1 MGCNKTGFLLMR
13 VFLKSALMVGVG
25 LAVWA
30 QGPEAVAREAT
41 LSGTYLAGRTA
52 ARARDPKSAVEF
64 FEKAITFDPANP
76 QMNERL
82 FQLRLS
88 RGDIATAEKQADEIL
103 KFNSQHRMARL
114 VKGIIL
120 MKRSDFAGARE
131 NFSEAAY
138 TPMGELSANLLNA
151 WTYAGEG
158 SLNAALKELDK
169 LDNNE
174 SFSSFK
180 AYHQALIADYLK
192 SGIRAEAAYKI
203 TYAQAGQSLRVTQ
216 AYGNYLTRQG
226 RKDEAERVYRSFVEG
241 SDGNVLVQDAW
252 DRMKRGEVPAPLL
265 PSPQAGAA
273 EALFSI
279 ATAMNDSE
287 SNDVAMLYARL
298 AAALEFDKPLIM
310 TLLGDIL
317 ASGEDHASAI
327 AAYEAVDPKSPLAA
341 SARIQK
347 AMSLQ
352 QADKG
357 KEAQAELE
365 TLVKLEPKNVDV
377 WLALGNIRRF
387 NEDYKQADLA
397 YAEAEK
403 LISKPE
409 KQHWQIYYFRGI
421 CNERLKNWADAE
433 SLFRK
438 ALKLS
443 PEEASVLNY
452 LGYTLIDRREKLE
465 EAFEMVKKAVELKP
479 NDGYIT
485 DSLGWAY
492 YQIADFENAVI
503 HLERAVEL
511 KASDPLIA
519 DHLGDAYWR
528 VGRKLEAQFQWQHA
542 KDNEPEPEDLKRIEN
557 KLKNGLTDP
566 PPLPPKAAEVGA
578 PKKG

>member
-1 MGCNKTGFLLMR
+1 MR
-13 VFLKSALMVGVG
+13 VFLKSALMVGVS
-25 LAVWA
+25 LLVWA
-30 QGPEAVAREAT
+30 EVPKAMAREAT

-52 ARARDPKSAVEF
+52 TRVRDPNAAVEF
-64 FEKAITFDPANP
+64 FEKAIVFDPANP

-82 FQLRLS
+82 FQLRVA
-88 RGDIATAEKQADEIL
+88 RGDTAAAEKQADEIL

-114 VKGIIL
+114 VKGISL
-120 MKRSDFAGARE
+120 MKRGDFATARE
-131 NFSEAAY
+131 SFTEAGY
-138 TPMGELSANLLNA
+138 TPMGELSASLLNA

-158 SLNAALKELDK
+158 SLNAALQELDK
-169 LDNNE
+169 LDANE

-192 SGIRAEAAYKI
+192 SGIRADSAYKK

-226 RKDEAERVYRSFVEG
+226 RQDEAERVYRSFVEG
-241 SDGNVLVQDAW
+241 SDGNVLVQDAL
-252 DRMKRGEVPAPLL
+252 DRMKRGEKPEPLVPT
-265 PSPQAGAA
+265 PQAGAA

-279 ATAMNDSE
+279 ATAMNDTE

-298 AAALEFDKPLIM
+298 AAALDFDKPLIM

-317 ASGEDHASAI
+317 AAGDDHAGAI
-327 AAYEAVDPKSPLAA
+327 AAYGGVEPTSPLAA

-352 QADKG
+352 QSDKG

-365 TLVKLEPKNVDV
+365 ALIKVDPKNADA

-387 NEDYKQADLA
+387 IEDYKAADQA

-403 LISKPE
+403 LIGKPT
-409 KQHWQIYYFRGI
+409 KQHWQILYFRGI
-421 CNERLKNWADAE
+421 CNERMKNWTLAE

-438 ALKLS
+438 ALELS
-443 PEEASVLNY
+443 PDEASVLNY
-452 LGYTLIDRREKLE
+452 LGYSMIDRREKLQ

-479 NDGYIT
+479 NDGYII
-485 DSLGWAY
+485 DSLGWGY
-492 YQIADFENAVI
+492 YQIADFESAVVN
-503 HLERAVEL
+503 LERAVEL
-511 KASDPLIA
+511 KAGDPIIA
-519 DHLGDAYWR
+519 EHMGDAYWR

-542 KDNEPEPEDLKRIEN
+542 KDNGPEPEDLKRIEL

-566 PPLPPKAAEVGA
+566 APLPPKAAEVGT

>member
-1 MGCNKTGFLLMR
+1 MR

-25 LAVWA
+25 LLVWA
-30 QGPEAVAREAT
+30 QVPQATAREAT

-52 ARARDPKSAVEF
+52 ARARDPNAAVEF
-64 FEKAITFDPANP
+64 FEKAIGFDPANP

-82 FQLRLS
+82 FQLRLA
-88 RGDIATAEKQADEIL
+88 RGDADAAEKQADEIL

-114 VKGIIL
+114 VKGISL
-120 MKRSDFAGARE
+120 LKRSDYAAARE
-131 NFSEAAY
+131 NFTEAGY
-138 TPMGELSANLLNA
+138 TPMGELSASLLNA

-169 LDNNE
+169 LDANE

-180 AYHQALIADYLK
+180 LYHQALIADYLK
-192 SGIRAEAAYKI
+192 SGIRADGAYKK

-226 RKDEAERVYRSFVEG
+226 RKDEAERVYRSFVDG
-241 SDGNVLVQDAW
+241 SEGNVLVQDAL
-252 DRMKRGEVPAPLL
+252 DRMKRGEKPSPLV

-279 ATAMNDSE
+279 ATAMNDTE

-298 AAALEFDKPLIM
+298 AAALEFDKPLIQ

-317 ASGEDHASAI
+317 AAGDDHAGAV
-327 AAYEAVDPKSPLAA
+327 AAYGSVDPQSPLAG

-352 QADKG
+352 QSDKG

-365 TLVKLEPKNVDV
+365 ALIKAEPKSADA

-387 NEDYKQADLA
+387 NEDYKGADQA

-403 LISKPE
+403 QIGKPT
-409 KQHWQIYYFRGI
+409 KQHWQVLYFRGI
-421 CNERLKNWADAE
+421 CNERLKNWTIAE

-438 ALKLS
+438 ALELS
-443 PEEASVLNY
+443 PDEASILNY
-452 LGYTLIDRREKLE
+452 LGYSLIDRREKLQ

-479 NDGYIT
+479 NDGYII
-485 DSLGWAY
+485 DSLGWGY

-503 HLERAVEL
+503 NLERAVEL
-511 KASDPLIA
+511 KAGDPIIA
-519 DHLGDAYWR
+519 EHMGDAYWR
-528 VGRKLEAQFQWQHA
+528 AGRKLEAQFQWQHA
-542 KDNEPEPEDLKRIEN
+542 KDNEPEPDDLKRIEG

-566 PPLPPKAAEVGA
+566 PPLPPKAAEVGT